1 LKRIYLASQSPRRR
15 ELLQQIGVGFE
26 LLVPD
31 VNEAPLAREAP
42 ADYVARIARIKAE
55 VAWMRVMEGKLP
67 RLPVLAADTTV
78 ALGRSILGKP
88 ADREEAQTMLARLS
102 GRRHRV
108 YTAVAVAFGGRLE
121 QRLSATTVQ
130 FRALTEREIRH
141 YAASGEPLDKAGAY
155 AIQGRAAAFVSAL
168 SGSYSGVMGL
178 PLYETAGLLAD
189 FGIDIL

>member
-1 LKRIYLASQSPRRR
+1 
-15 ELLQQIGVGFE
+15 
-26 LLVPD
+26 
-31 VNEAPLAREAP
+31 VNEAPLPREAP
-42 ADYVARIARIKAE
+42 ADYVVRIARIKAE
-55 VAWMRVMEGKLP
+55 VAWMRVMEGKLR

-88 ADREEAQTMLARLS
+88 ADRQEAQAMLARLS

-108 YTAVAVAFGGRLE
+108 YTAVAVAFDGRLE

-130 FRALTEREIRH
+130 FRTLTEREIQH

-178 PLYETAGLLAD
+178 PLYETAALLAD